1 MSSDQ
6 FVIVGGGLAAAKA
19 AETLRD
25 EGFAGRVVIISD
37 DPERPYE
44 RPPLSKG
51 LLLGSAERDST
62 FVHEADW
69 YTKNDVD
76 LRTGIRAEAIDKD
89 AHEVVLAGGERVG
102 YSRLLLATGARPRR
116 LPVPGADLDG
126 VHYLRTLADSDRL
139 GSLLTE
145 STRLVIIGA
154 GWIGLEI
161 AAAARAR
168 GAAVTVVE
176 MAHLPLQR
184 VLGDTIAEVFA
195 GLHREHG
202 VTFHFDAGVA
212 ELRGSGGRVGEVVLA
227 DGTVLPAD
235 AVLVAVGA
243 QPNTELAEAA
253 NLPVDNGV
261 LVDAS
266 LASGE
271 PDIFAA
277 GDVANAEHP
286 LLNTRVRVEHWANAL
301 NMGPVA
307 AKAMMGR
314 DASYDL
320 LPYFYTDQY
329 DLGMEYSGLAPAESE
344 VVVRGDLAAREFIA
358 FWVDGGRVLA
368 GMNVNIW
375 DVTDDI
381 QALVRAGY
389 AGRAADPQR
398 LADPAVPLGE
408 VLS

>member
-25 EGFAGRVVIISD
+25 EGFAGRIVIISD

-266 LASGE
+266 LVSGE

>member
-1 MSSDQ
+1 
-6 FVIVGGGLAAAKA
+6 
-19 AETLRD
+19 
-25 EGFAGRVVIISD
+25 
-37 DPERPYE
+37 
-44 RPPLSKG
+44 
-51 LLLGSAERDST
+51 
-62 FVHEADW
+62 
-69 YTKNDVD
+69 
-76 LRTGIRAEAIDKD
+76 
-89 AHEVVLAGGERVG
+89 
-102 YSRLLLATGARPRR
+102 
-116 LPVPGADLDG
+116 
-126 VHYLRTLADSDRL
+126 
-139 GSLLTE
+139 
-145 STRLVIIGA
+145 
-154 GWIGLEI
+154 
-161 AAAARAR
+161 
-168 GAAVTVVE
+168 
-176 MAHLPLQR
+176 
-184 VLGDTIAEVFA
+184 
-195 GLHREHG
+195 
-202 VTFHFDAGVA
+202 
-212 ELRGSGGRVGEVVLA
+212 VLA

-253 NLPVDNGV
+253 GLPVDNGV

-266 LASGE
+266 LVSGE

>member
-6 FVIVGGGLAAAKA
+6 FVIVSGGLAAAKA

-266 LASGE
+266 LVSGE

>member
-266 LASGE
+266 LVSGE

>member
-253 NLPVDNGV
+253 GLPVDNGV

>member
-25 EGFAGRVVIISD
+25 EGFAGRIVIISD

-126 VHYLRTLADSDRL
+126 VHYLRTLADSDRRV
-139 GSLLTE
+139 SLLTE

-253 NLPVDNGV
+253 GLPVDNGV

-266 LASGE
+266 LVSGE